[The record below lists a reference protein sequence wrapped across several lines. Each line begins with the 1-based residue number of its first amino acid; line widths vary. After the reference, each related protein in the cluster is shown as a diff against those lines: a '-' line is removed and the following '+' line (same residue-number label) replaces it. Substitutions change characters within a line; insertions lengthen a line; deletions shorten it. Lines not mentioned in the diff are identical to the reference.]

1 MVGEGGQF
9 SGRQFSSGAFV
20 RGAIIRGQLYGG
32 QFSSEAVALETF
44 QQYLPELLLKIIF
57 IT

>member
-1 MVGEGGQF
+1 MVWGNFPGGNF
-9 SGRQFSSGAFV
+9 P
-20 RGAIIRGQLYGG
+20 RGHLSEGQLYGG

-44 QQYLPELLLKIIF
+44 QQYLSELLLKIIF